1 MPTASVHPLGAT
13 PPRPRHPWIL
23 SPNTTPSA
31 SEPET
36 RPWASRSSVKPVHF
50 SQYCTPGL
58 VLCLALPRSLS
69 RQPSPAPATLDF
81 RAQHRPVCLA
91 FRIACNPQAASA
103 PCANNS
109 SGARS
114 TRARASIGLSQ
125 YHADNPGLLPSS
137 HRSPTTTFNSFF
149 CRERPLPT
157 FASKR
162 RRVTARL
169 FGPARPRRTSAQ
181 LSITAAPQ
189 PIAISNVDV
198 GILQLRRQEACITKT
213 AWCDPSIPY
222 CSVVTFGR
230 ISLRAAFPIIQ
241 RLSTTA
247 AALVSTIEPYYAE
260 AASGPSALP
269 TNCCCLW
276 PSRLVSDQGS
286 RQP

>member
-1 MPTASVHPLGAT
+1 MEMQAAARFNQCCFDGSCCAHLQAPAGTPSTPSTPPGTGLGLPPTRGGAGQGLSKVPLLHLRMPARSQGAWCKASKPWSPLPMPTASVLPLGAT

-36 RPWASRSSVKPVHF
+36 RPWAGRPSVKPVHF

-91 FRIACNPQAASA
+91 FRIACNPQAAST

-114 TRARASIGLSQ
+114 TSARASIRLPQ
-125 YHADNPGLLPSS
+125 YHADNPGLSPSS

-157 FASKR
+157 SASKR
-162 RRVTARL
+162 RRVTACL
-169 FGPARPRRTSAQ
+169 FGSASPRHTSAQ
-181 LSITAAPQ
+181 LSITAA
-189 PIAISNVDV
+189 S
-198 GILQLRRQEACITKT
+198 
-213 AWCDPSIPY
+213 
-222 CSVVTFGR
+222 
-230 ISLRAAFPIIQ
+230 
-241 RLSTTA
+241 
-247 AALVSTIEPYYAE
+247 
-260 AASGPSALP
+260 
-269 TNCCCLW
+269 
-276 PSRLVSDQGS
+276 
-286 RQP
+286 